1 MENIVKVFVANV
13 PTDIPYKEK
22 IVNLSN
28 DAKQRLNNSTNNF
41 ERNKIILQERLL
53 RYGLNQMSAQLPEI
67 LEIHRTKY
75 GKPYLTNVGG
85 LYFNISHS
93 GNLIAMA
100 IARCPVGIDIEIGK
114 NADVE
119 VAYSFFHD
127 DEIEKIAAGET
138 DEERNRLFLKTWCR
152 KEAYS
157 KCVGKGLMI
166 PLKSY
171 NVYDIKFGGRF
182 WDFSCDEYNM
192 AIFTRQWN
200 NMTVE
205 I

>member
-127 DEIEKIAAGET
+127 V
-138 DEERNRLFLKTWCR
+138 FLSDPLSKFQSVIYSIKKTVKSVSNC
-152 KEAYS
+152 
-157 KCVGKGLMI
+157 
-166 PLKSY
+166 LKSLLFVAKCLIY
-171 NVYDIKFGGRF
+171 TPFRGFK
-182 WDFSCDEYNM
+182 C
-192 AIFTRQWN
+192 
-200 NMTVE
+200 
-205 I
+205 